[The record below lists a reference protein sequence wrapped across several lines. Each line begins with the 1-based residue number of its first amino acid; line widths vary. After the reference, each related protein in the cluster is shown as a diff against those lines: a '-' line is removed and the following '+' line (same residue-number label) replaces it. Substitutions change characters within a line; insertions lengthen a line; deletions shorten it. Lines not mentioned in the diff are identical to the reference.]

1 MSAWV
6 YPTIPPD
13 ELRKAENESLKLEL
27 QWLLNSLQDSLAALK
42 EGLEECAALLAPREP
57 GSTLVLSS
65 LRSENVKGFVTR
77 VGPKLVKG
85 DIHLR
90 LATLPPNTPRGT
102 TTSTPSTRLIFHSSS
117 SSAEIILPQLLAV
130 RSLVNDSLD
139 IIDVSRWT
147 GQSTD
152 SSFISGQLK
161 LLHDHLREA
170 KACLKGPVPGVD
182 LTSIPGVE
190 WWTNSPDE
198 NVFQPPL
205 GENVSLHF
213 TIQDANLVLTVRTL
227 IPTSP
232 GGTPSTPAEGAFSL
246 SGLNLRSRLL
256 GLGPKPPN
264 HDEMGEIFEWRG
276 RRDVIVREKVRV
288 ESGDPSLMSI
298 AAKISALE
306 HEVARWRM
314 NLRIILTG
322 STEED

>member
-1 MSAWV
+1 V
-6 YPTIPPD
+6 
-13 ELRKAENESLKLEL
+13 
-27 QWLLNSLQDSLAALK
+27 Q
-42 EGLEECAALLAPREP
+42 
-57 GSTLVLSS
+57 
-65 LRSENVKGFVTR
+65 
-77 VGPKLVKG
+77 

-90 LATLPPNTPRGT
+90 LTTLLPNTPRGT

-117 SSAEIILPQLLAV
+117 TSAEIVLPQLQTV
-130 RSLVNDSLD
+130 RSLINDSLD

-170 KACLKGPVPGVD
+170 KACLRGPVAGTD
-182 LTSIPGVE
+182 LAAIPGAR

-198 NVFQPPL
+198 NVFQPAL
-205 GENVSLHF
+205 SENVSIHF

-227 IPTSP
+227 APTSP
-232 GGTPSTPAEGAFSL
+232 GGTPSTPTEGAFSL
-246 SGLNLRSRLL
+246 SGLGLRSRLL

-264 HDEMGEIFEWRG
+264 HDETGEIYEWRG
-276 RRDVIVREKVRV
+276 RQDVIVREKVRV
-288 ESGDPSLMSI
+288 ESGDPSLLSI

-306 HEVARWRM
+306 HEVARWRT

-322 STEED
+322 NSEED